1 LTERR
6 SIFAGSVRSSGSV
19 ACVTDNFGKG
29 IAKRKSGVRERHVQR
44 ILLGEEEKLV
54 RFDGIRR
61 DRLKPPIAM
70 KHCSKND
77 AIHGIRELDSS
88 ISKRD
93 MHGVTNDAHI
103 LGPCKLGRIH

>member
-1 LTERR
+1 
-6 SIFAGSVRSSGSV
+6 
-19 ACVTDNFGKG
+19 
-29 IAKRKSGVRERHVQR
+29 
-44 ILLGEEEKLV
+44 V